1 MEIASK
7 LHTIDWIILS
17 VTLIFIVAYGTY
29 VTRKNANVTDYIKG
43 GSDSKWWTIGLS
55 VMATQ
60 ASAITFLSTPGQAFH
75 SGMGFVQ
82 FYFGLPIAMI
92 IICVVFIPIYH
103 KLKVYTAYEFLEGR
117 FDLKTRSLAAIL
129 FLIQRGLAAGITIF
143 APAIILSAVLDWDLL
158 TLNIIIGFLVI
169 IYTVSGGTKAVNVTQ
184 KQQMIIIFIGML
196 IAFFMIMSQLPEN
209 ITFTNA
215 LEIAGASNKMEVLD
229 FSFDLSNRYTVW
241 TGILGGTF
249 LMLSYF
255 GTDQSQVQRYLSGK
269 SVRESQL
276 GLIFNG
282 LLKVPMQFFI
292 LLIGVMVFVF
302 YQFNASPLN
311 FNPGANEEV
320 LKSEFVEEYQ
330 QLEAEHTI
338 IENDK
343 RLLFSDG
350 FQLEEKDRI
359 QALNKRDLELKEAAK
374 EIIKKVDEKNTLK
387 KIESNDKD
395 YVFIHFILN
404 NLPRGLIGLLLA
416 VILSAAMSSTASEL
430 NALASTTAIDLY
442 KRNVK
447 EEKSEEHFVKA
458 SKWFTLLWGLIAISV
473 ACIANL
479 FDNLIQLVNIIGSIF
494 YGNVLGIFLLAFFF
508 KKVKGNAVFIA
519 ALITQILICSIYY
532 FGIYQLESQGLEPII
547 SYLWLNFIGCILVLF
562 FSLLFVFKA
571 INNQSKIVL
580 IITSLAIFKIT
591 YDILN
596 DVSLNIAHVVTLII
610 LFLFLGYFNIDKK
623 LNYEKENN

>member
-7 LHTIDWIILS
+7 LHLVDWIILS
-17 VTLIFIVAYGTY
+17 VTLISIVSYGTY

-143 APAIILSAVLDWDLL
+143 APAIILSAVLGWDLL

-311 FNPGANEEV
+311 FNPTVNDAIANS
-320 LKSEFVEEYQ
+320 KYISEYQ
-330 QLEAEHTI
+330 QLEAEHI
-338 IENDK
+338 EIENTK
-343 RLLFSDG
+343 KLLFIDG
-350 FQLEEKDRI
+350 FQLKEKQQI
-359 QALNKRDLELKEAAK
+359 QDLNERDLAIKAKSKLIIDKIDKE
-374 EIIKKVDEKNTLK
+374 NTLD

-447 EEKSEEHFVKA
+447 GEKSDAHYVTA
-458 SKWFTLLWGLIAISV
+458 SKWFTLAWGIVAISI
-473 ACIANL
+473 ACVANL
-479 FDNLIQLVNIIGSIF
+479 FENLIELVNIIGSIF

-508 KKVKGNAVFIA
+508 KKVNGNAVFKA
-519 ALITQILICSIYY
+519 ALITQVLICLIFY
-532 FGIYQLESQGLEPII
+532 FGIYNLEAQGLDPII
-547 SYLWLNFIGCILVLF
+547 SYLWLNFIGCILVSF
-562 FSLLFVFKA
+562 FSLLFVFKS
-571 INNQSKIVL
+571 INMQSKLTLV
-580 IITSLAIFKIT
+580 ITSLAIFKIT

-596 DVSLNIAHVVTLII
+596 DVSLNIIHVVTLII
-610 LFLFLGYFNIDKK
+610 LFFFLGLF
-623 LNYEKENN
+623 